1 MRVLHVAAGSPWP
14 TGYRSD
20 QLVEPWMPGETR
32 IVRRALGDRLISTF
46 AAVFVDAD
54 AIEIEIE
61 DPPLADLWPEIPA
74 EVRTAIDGLVA
85 QAPAEAQAGLAEALW
100 TLAVSMRELTSEQLE
115 AGASPEARLARA
127 VQWVSLGAP
136 IEAAA
141 EFERVEV
148 ADILS
153 AINPQE

>member
-1 MRVLHVAAGSPWP
+1 MRVHHVAAGSPWP

-20 QLVEPWMPGETR
+20 QVVEPWMPGETR

-54 AIEIEIE
+54 TIEIEAS
-61 DPPLADLWPEIPA
+61 PLADPWPEIPA

-85 QAPAEAQAGLAEALW
+85 QAPAEAQAGLAEAVW

-141 EFERVEV
+141 EFERVPL
-148 ADILS
+148 ADIQT
-153 AINPQE
+153 AIAQE